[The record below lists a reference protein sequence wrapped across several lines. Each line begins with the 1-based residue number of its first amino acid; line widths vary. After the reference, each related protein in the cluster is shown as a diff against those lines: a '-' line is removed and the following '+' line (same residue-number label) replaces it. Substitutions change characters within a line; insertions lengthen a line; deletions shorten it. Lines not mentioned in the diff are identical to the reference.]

1 MFYVAGTNQFHYML
15 AFFRNNHSTTA
26 FILAVY
32 IALLRLPAILGWVAP
47 TETSIDDGG
56 LLYWDL
62 LGHLQLIPG
71 YSAIV
76 AAILVYIQALSINW
90 LVDQHRIL
98 DNRNWY
104 PAAFYG
110 FVASCIPDFL
120 FLSPTL
126 VAVSFIPFALWNIF
140 GVYKQNMILGSAF
153 NSAFWITVATLFY
166 PPAVWLLPV
175 AYLGLLNLRALSIQ
189 KQLVFFTGIFVP
201 VFLTFTLY
209 FWNDQGIE
217 FLHTQFTRWLHTP
230 AFQFTWNFYNTLK
243 MLFLCSLLLV
253 GMLGYNVYYFRKLI
267 QVKKYISILYWVVLV
282 SIGTTIIHP
291 EIRLEYAFMALP
303 AVGIFLA
310 LLGQSIRNSSLV
322 DLLHLGLLAIMFYI
336 QFYPKLS

>member
-1 MFYVAGTNQFHYML
+1 ML

-26 FILAVY
+26 IILAVY
-32 IALLRLPAILGWVAP
+32 IALIRLPAMLGWASSPEAAV
-47 TETSIDDGG
+47 EDGG

-62 LGHLQLIPG
+62 LGHFQLKPG
-71 YSAIV
+71 YSALV

-90 LVDQHRIL
+90 LADQYRIL

-104 PAAFYG
+104 PGALYG

-120 FLSPTL
+120 FLSPVL
-126 VAVSFIPFALWNIF
+126 VAVSFIPFSLWSIF
-140 GVYKQNMILGSAF
+140 GVYKQSNILSSAF
-153 NSAFWITVATLFY
+153 NSAFWIAVATLFY
-166 PPAVWLLPV
+166 PPAVWLMPI

-201 VFLTFTLY
+201 VFLAFTLY
-209 FWNDQGIE
+209 FWNDRAIE

-230 AFQFTWNFYNTLK
+230 AFHFTWDFYNTLK
-243 MLFLCSLLLV
+243 MLFLGSLLLV
-253 GMLGYNVYYFRKLI
+253 SMLGFNVYYFRRLI

-291 EIRLEYAFMALP
+291 EIRLEYALLAMP
-303 AVGIFLA
+303 AVGIFLSF
-310 LLGQSIRNSSLV
+310 LGQSIRNSSLV